1 MAAQVHD
8 IQLLTEVQQ
17 FLYHEATLLDQR
29 RYHEWMDLLTD
40 DLHYW
45 MPLRRTVLMK
55 DTARYETGLPNEQ
68 SYFDDDKAMIKQRVA
83 KLDTGFSWS
92 EDPPSRTRHMVNNVQ
107 IREVKDTPDGQ
118 EVTVD
123 VYFFCYRSRLNSKVG
138 SDTDFWVGTRQDTLR
153 NTGGEWKIAR
163 RHIFID
169 EAVLQS
175 QNISNFL

>member
-1 MAAQVHD
+1 MATQVRD
-8 IQLLTEVQQ
+8 LELLMDVQQ
-17 FLYHEATLLDQR
+17 FLYHEAWLLDER

-45 MPLRRTVLMK
+45 MPLKRTVLLK
-55 DTARYETGLPNEQ
+55 DAARYETTGPDEQ
-68 SYFDDDKAMIKQRVA
+68 SYFDDDKLMIRQRVA

-107 IREVKDTPDGQ
+107 IREVKETAIGQ

-123 VYFFCYRSRLNSKVG
+123 VYFFCYRSRLNSMVG
-138 SDTDFWVGTRQDTLR
+138 SDTDFWVGTRRDVLR
-153 NTGGEWKIAR
+153 RFDGEWKIAK